1 MRRIRSLV
9 LLCGTLVL
17 WAAPVG
23 GGDLRKIDRTIAK
36 EPAYQG
42 RPKYCLLVLGPEAR
56 THVWLVLDG
65 DTLYVDRSGNGDLTA
80 TGKRFVLAL
89 DEYDRKRGKR
99 VWKVGDVEAPGGKV
113 RYTGLRVSEISEAA
127 SQVTGLGAGYG
138 VAVKVPM
145 AGHRV
150 LQAAGGLVYPHHGF
164 RLQFAAR
171 AQDAP
176 IIHFGGPL
184 RMILLQPERLSAGMK
199 VGVHYEIEARVGT
212 PGLGKDTA
220 ALIDEDVPFGAS
232 SDALPPMAVT
242 EVEFTDRQGR
252 RRRQRERLV
261 FD

>member
-1 MRRIRSLV
+1 MKTSVAPLQLASLIV
-9 LLCGTLVL
+9 CVSPV
-17 WAAPVG
+17 AAT
-23 GGDLRKIDRTIAK
+23 DLSKIDRSIAK
-36 EPAYQG
+36 EPAYQSKP
-42 RPKYCLLVLGPEAR
+42 RYCLLVFGLEAR
-56 THVWLVLDG
+56 TRVWLVLDG
-65 DTLYVDRSGNGDLTA
+65 DTLYADRNGNGDLTEP
-80 TGKRFVLAL
+80 GERFVLAL

-99 VWKVGDVEAPGGKV
+99 VWKIGDIDAPGGKA
-113 RYTGLRVSEISEAA
+113 RYRELQVADISQSGSA
-127 SQVTGLGAGYG
+127 VTGLGAGYG
-138 VAVKVPM
+138 VAVKVPI

-150 LQAAGGLVYPHHGF
+150 VQGAGGFVYPHHGF

-184 RMILLQPERLSAGMK
+184 RMILLQPERLIAGMK
-199 VGVHYEIEARVGT
+199 QGVRYEIEARVGT

-242 EVEFTDRQGR
+242 EFEFTDRQGR
-252 RRRQRERLV
+252 KQRLRDRLV